1 MRVALTDRAD
11 AVSRRRN
18 TPRLLRLWMPAGWL
32 TLVALAAV
40 LAPWLPLR
48 DPLEQDLLL
57 MLAPPGEGHWL
68 GSDGLGRGVLS
79 RIVFG
84 LRITLTVALGSVTV
98 GVLIGGLFGLLAGY
112 YRGNVERW
120 ILAANNILMAFPP
133 LVLVLALI
141 CYPGAALPKVIL
153 DRKSVV

>member
-18 TPRLLRLWMPAGWL
+18 TRRLLGLWMPAGWL

-57 MLAPPGEGHWL
+57 MLAPPGERHWL
-68 GSDGLGRGVLS
+68 GSDGFGRDGMR

-84 LRITLTVALGSVTV
+84 LRSTLTATPASETV
-98 GVLIGGLFGLLAGY
+98 GSQTGTPFALTAGHCRATGG
-112 YRGNVERW
+112 RQ
-120 ILAANNILMAFPP
+120 ILPPNTMLMAFPP
-133 LVLVLALI
+133 L
-141 CYPGAALPKVIL
+141 
-153 DRKSVV
+153 

>member
-18 TPRLLRLWMPAGWL
+18 TRRLLGLWMPAGWF
-32 TLVALAAV
+32 TLVALAAAV
-40 LAPWLPLR
+40 APWLAFR
-48 DPLEQDLLL
+48 DPLGHDLLL

-68 GSDGLGRGVLS
+68 GSDGLGRDVLS

-120 ILAANNILMAFPP
+120 IL
-133 LVLVLALI
+133 
-141 CYPGAALPKVIL
+141 
-153 DRKSVV
+153 